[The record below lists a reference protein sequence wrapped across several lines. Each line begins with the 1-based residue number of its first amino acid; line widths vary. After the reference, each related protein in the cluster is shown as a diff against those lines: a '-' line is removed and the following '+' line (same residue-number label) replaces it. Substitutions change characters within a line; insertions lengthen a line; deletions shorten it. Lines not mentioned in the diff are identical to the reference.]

1 MNDWLEGYEV
11 VRAVTK
17 GTQMC
22 PTVIVD
28 NRQDFLRMLKLHQS
42 VAVYQNRNIYVS
54 FSTLHN
60 LRIIYTE
67 R

>member
-11 VRAVTK
+11 VQAITK
-17 GTQMC
+17 GTQAC

-42 VAVYQNRNIYVS
+42 IAVYQNRNVYVS
-54 FSTLHN
+54 FSSLHN
-60 LRIIYTE
+60 LRIIYTD